1 MAPTTVE
8 PQALA
13 APRGRTK
20 HSMATITPYSN
31 FVALVVDDMATQQTT
46 LRGQLGM
53 LGIGKVDQA
62 SNADEAIRLIRS
74 KPYGLILCDYRLNQ
88 KTDGQQLFEY
98 LRDAALLPADCLFFM
113 VTAENGYAS
122 VVSATEHKPDCY
134 LLKPITAGDI
144 EDRLKALLERRL
156 VFLPVNE
163 RLARGDHAGVVAACD
178 KLLVRKDRWAMLALQ
193 MKGNALL
200 QLGRPDDAL
209 AVFSSALDQRAGLIW
224 AQLGVARA
232 HKAAS
237 RFEEA
242 KAMAREIIESRDGA
256 TNVDAYDVVA
266 QALEAQ
272 GDTPGALWV
281 LKDAAAAVPSVRRN
295 RLVGECA
302 YRNGDAETA
311 KDCLAKVCA
320 ATKGS
325 LVAQPQDTLTLTQ
338 ALVDTDEA
346 PKALAL
352 LKEAGVAQRQN
363 PKFDGVA
370 AAIRA
375 QCLAKTGDAAGARV
389 AAAQAREAM
398 RNVRADF
405 ATIAV
410 AKAELMT
417 GNVDAGLKLLQQ
429 AVSADHENARVK
441 QLVQN
446 ALRDTG
452 RESEM
457 DFVVGAASAAITSRV
472 SEAKRLFRDSRID
485 DALKSIEAA
494 VAEFPENTAVLL
506 QAAQMNCMSL
516 RLKKEVNPPMVE
528 RVRLYL
534 GRLEKLMPASDRL
547 TQMQRYYRE
556 TVGSLTAPV
565 ATL

>member
-1 MAPTTVE
+1 MA
-8 PQALA
+8 
-13 APRGRTK
+13 
-20 HSMATITPYSN
+20 SITPYSN
-31 FVALVVDDMATQQTT
+31 LVALVIDDMATQQTT

-62 SNADEAIRLIRS
+62 GNADEAIRLIRS
-74 KPYGLILCDYRLNQ
+74 KPYGLILCDYQLNH
-88 KTDGQQLFEY
+88 KTDGQQLFEFV
-98 LRDAALLPADCLFFM
+98 RDANLLPADCLFFM

-144 EDRLKALLERRL
+144 EDRLKMLLERRDKL
-156 VFLPVNE
+156 LPVNE
-163 RLARGDHAGVVAACD
+163 KVSRGDHAGAVVECD
-178 KLLVRKDRWAMLALQ
+178 KLLARKDRWTMPALQ
-193 MKGNALL
+193 MKGQALL

-209 AVFSSALDQRAGLIW
+209 AVYTAALEQRSGLIW
-224 AQLGVARA
+224 AQLGLARA
-232 HKAAS
+232 HKAAN

-242 KAMAREIIESRDGA
+242 KSMARAIIESKDGA

-266 QALEAQ
+266 QALESQ
-272 GDTPGALWV
+272 GDTQGALWA
-281 LKDAAAAVPSVRRN
+281 LKDAAAAVPSVRRT

-311 KDCLAKVCA
+311 KECLSKVCA

-325 LVAQPQDTLTLTQ
+325 VVAQPQDTLTLSQ
-338 ALVDTDEA
+338 ALVDTDEPA
-346 PKALAL
+346 KALAL
-352 LKEAGVAQRQN
+352 LKENGPAQRNN
-363 PKFDGVA
+363 PKFEGAA

-375 QCLAKTGDAAGARV
+375 QGLAKTGDAAGARA
-389 AAAQAREAM
+389 AAAQARDLM

-410 AKAELMT
+410 AKAELVT

-429 AVSADHENARVK
+429 AVSADHENPRVK

-452 RESEM
+452 RENQM
-457 DFVVGAASAAITSRV
+457 DMVVGAASAAITSRV
-472 SEAKRLFRDSRID
+472 SEAKKLFRDSRID

-516 RLKKEVNPPMVE
+516 RLKKEINPPMVE

-534 GRLEKLMPASDRL
+534 GRLDKLMPASDRV

-556 TVGSLTAPV
+556 TVSSLSAP
-565 ATL
+565 ASAAA